1 MEVTYTLTP
10 DDLWA
15 FQRFHA
21 QRRAKWRGLTQFSNI
36 LLVGTW
42 IVQLLLIVRIAYGL
56 RYLLAFGPH
65 VWGFVLH
72 HHQHLL
78 LNFLIFSL
86 FLVYLLF
93 GPRFLAM
100 RQAPS
105 AAVLSQPKQM
115 RIGPEGVQVVTAQEQ
130 VRRAWSDIPDIG
142 SDRDCVFLYLTP
154 TTALIVPRRAFAT
167 PQQSQVFEAQA
178 RAFRADPYPAA
189 AQKTD
194 TAVNDAVWPPRPS
207 MSTTSEPLPA
217 PAPELEDVPGALR
230 VSYVTTRADL
240 MRSQV
245 VFLPRQ
251 PLALLSIFI
260 PYIFAAGIWTM
271 MHLPPAAAIVWA
283 VVVAAVGTVLTVAW
297 ATQKT
302 LTQRF
307 ARFAEG
313 RPCETIARP
322 DLLCDVTPEG
332 RKIYHWPDV
341 AAIQMRFGDVYV
353 LTKGAGGMVI
363 PRSAFPDKAAAEAW
377 TQQLREFWRQGKDAP
392 LAQPSAPTHSSQIKN
407 SLMQRKG
414 NR

>member
-10 DDLWA
+10 DDLSA
-15 FQRFHA
+15 FRRFHA
-21 QRRAKWRGLTQFSNI
+21 RHGTKWGTLNLFISGL
-36 LLVGTW
+36 LAVLW
-42 IVQLLLIVRIAYGL
+42 LVQLLLIVRIAYGL

-130 VRRAWSDIPDIG
+130 VRRAWSDIPDID

-167 PQQSQVFEAQA
+167 PQQSQAFEAQA
-178 RAFRADPYPAA
+178 RAFRADPYPAT

-194 TAVNDAVWPPRPS
+194 TAVNNAVWPPRPS
-207 MSTTSEPLPA
+207 MSTTSEPMPA
-217 PAPELEDVPGALR
+217 PAPELEDVPGALH

-251 PLALLSIFI
+251 PLALLSIFV
-260 PYIFAAGIWTM
+260 PYVLAAGIWTV

-341 AAIQMRFGDVYV
+341 SAMRLQFGDVYV

-392 LAQPSAPTHSSQIKN
+392 PARDALTNSMPSAKN
-407 SLMQRKG
+407 
-414 NR
+414 